1 MKYIKSFKFKSFES
15 SESTM
20 TKTFSQDQY
29 DEFCEFVAEWQE
41 KHQKP
46 VLWSIYVHPYE
57 RHPIWNTYARKDS
70 IRLWN
75 IYVKSPFV
83 MTLID
88 LGDELIAVAHKGDHI
103 KIACKSNDEEVDKSM
118 VMDFIKKNIIQ

>member
-1 MKYIKSFKFKSFES
+1 
-15 SESTM
+15 M
-20 TKTFSQDQY
+20 TKTFSQDQH

-46 VLWSIYVHPYE
+46 VLWSIYVQPE
-57 RHPIWNTYARKDS
+57 GTENRFQMDGGTYARKEA

-75 IYVKSPFV
+75 AYVKSPFV
-83 MTLID
+83 MTLIE
-88 LGDELIAVAHKGDHI
+88 LGDELIAVTHKGDHI

-118 VMDFIKKNIIQ
+118 VMDFIKKSI